1 MASHWFGRKPHTGYF
16 RTFGIKGFV
25 LKKRPEKG
33 KFDPRGILCT
43 FVGYSEVSKGFRVV
57 LDGERHVSVSKDL
70 KCVDNFGE
78 TETVGKFLTAETVAD
93 CTHHD
98 DPQDE
103 DKLQNH
109 IDILVT
115 MNGQMSV
122 GLPAGPVTVPD
133 EEAQRDPQVRCR
145 GRPRL
150 IRTRKRGRPRKQYHF
165 RGTSAECPSDETK
178 EEPVECMEEDE
189 TVERNVEASA
199 VAEISVAEAMES
211 PDAREWYDAIK
222 TEILSLVE
230 NNSWFI
236 VERPSDLQIVG
247 SRLVLCNKFKS
258 DGSLERRKARLVAK
272 GYTQQRGTDFKK
284 TFAPVVRLNSIRTLM
299 ALTVE
304 KGLTVHQLGI
314 ATAFLNGD
322 LEEEIYM
329 QLPDLL
335 EKMLEEIVQENV
347 LCSQILSTARVWLQ
361 QLRKLKYPVCKLR
374 KAIYGLKQS
383 SRQWYKKL
391 DEKLRYLGMKPL
403 EPDPCV
409 YSVPGTDGASKLVAI
424 YVDETFVLSNDIK
437 WIKGVKTELAK
448 TFKVRDLGPI
458 SYGLGIQFKQDEKKG
473 TISMSQR
480 LYVLNLLERFG
491 MQNCKPAT
499 TPLAPNLKLTK
510 PLTVSKEEML
520 RFLLS

>member
-109 IDILVT
+109 IDIPVT

-122 GLPAGPVTVPD
+122 GLPAGPVTVPH

-165 RGTSAECPSDETK
+165 RETSAECPSDETK

-211 PDAREWYDAIK
+211 PDARE
-222 TEILSLVE
+222 
-230 NNSWFI
+230 
-236 VERPSDLQIVG
+236 
-247 SRLVLCNKFKS
+247 C
-258 DGSLERRKARLVAK
+258 
-272 GYTQQRGTDFKK
+272 
-284 TFAPVVRLNSIRTLM
+284 
-299 ALTVE
+299 
-304 KGLTVHQLGI
+304 
-314 ATAFLNGD
+314 
-322 LEEEIYM
+322 
-329 QLPDLL
+329 
-335 EKMLEEIVQENV
+335 
-347 LCSQILSTARVWLQ
+347 QILSTARVWLQ

-520 RFLLS
+520 SKATPLTARHTVGPLEHKIGDKG